1 MATDSLRLKVGEI
14 VGLALRR
21 PPDDLIGLERGQIS
35 EWDSLK
41 HMEIVF
47 AVEDSLGIEF
57 REEELLDLNSIAAI
71 CEAVE
76 RHRAA

>member
-1 MATDSLRLKVGEI
+1 MPTDSLMLKVSEI

-21 PPDDLIGLERGQIS
+21 PPDGLIRLQRDQIS

-47 AVEDSLGIEF
+47 AVEDSCGIEF
-57 REEELLDLNSIAAI
+57 REEELLNLNSIAAI